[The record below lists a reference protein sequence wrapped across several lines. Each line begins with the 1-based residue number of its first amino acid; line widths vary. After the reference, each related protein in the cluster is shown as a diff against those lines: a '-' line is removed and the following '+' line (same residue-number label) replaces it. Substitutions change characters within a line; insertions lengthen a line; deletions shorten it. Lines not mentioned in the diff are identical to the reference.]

1 MFRCFKI
8 HGAASLLPAL
18 LAAFLAAASCARADD
33 LPATEAW
40 NAHVQATYVWQAKPA
55 FDAAYSG
62 PASLAPWRETGYSFS
77 ATAAFGMRPW
87 QGAELY
93 VDPEVVQGK
102 PMSGLH
108 GLGGMG
114 NGEQQKSS
122 GASPTFYRARLFL
135 RQTWNLGGDL
145 LGVESD
151 MNQLAGSVAA
161 RRVVLTAGNLAVSDI
176 FDNNSV
182 AHDARSQFLNWALL
196 AHGAWDFAADA
207 RGYTWGAALEYDDG
221 PWTVRAG
228 RFLMPRESNGLALDP
243 RIFRH
248 HGDQVELEHRHAW
261 LGQAGTVRL
270 LAFHD
275 RVIMGGFRD
284 ALAAAAPDAAPDVG
298 TVRRERGKT
307 GFGLSLDQA
316 LGTNAALFARA
327 SRNDGASETYAFAE
341 IERSLSA
348 GATLQGAPWGR
359 AGDTLGVALVQNGL
373 ARAHRDYLAAGGVG
387 AFIGDGA
394 LDYRPERIAE
404 AYYRIAFGP
413 HVALSLDWQHIA
425 NPAYNA
431 ARGPVDLFGVRL
443 HGQY

>member
-8 HGAASLLPAL
+8 HGAGWLLPTL
-18 LAAFLAAASCARADD
+18 LAAASCARADD

-55 FDAAYSG
+55 FAAPYSG

-77 ATAAFGMRPW
+77 ATAAFGVRPW
-87 QGAELY
+87 TGAELY

-108 GLGGMG
+108 GLGGMA

-135 RQTWNLGGDL
+135 RQTWNLGGEL
-145 LGVESD
+145 QGVTSD

-161 RRVVLTAGNLAVSDI
+161 RRLVLTAGNLAVSDL
-176 FDNNSV
+176 FDNNGQ

-221 PWTVRAG
+221 DWAVRAG
-228 RFLMPRESNGLALDP
+228 RFMMPRASNGLALDP
-243 RIFRH
+243 RLFRH

-261 LGQAGTVRL
+261 LGQPGTVRL

-275 RVIMGGFRD
+275 RVRMGGFRD
-284 ALAAAAPDAAPDVG
+284 ALAAAAPGDVPDVG
-298 TVRRERGKT
+298 PVRRERGKT

-316 LGTNAALFARA
+316 LGANAALFARA

-341 IERSLSA
+341 IERSVSI

-373 ARAHRDYLAAGGVG
+373 SQAHRDYLAAGGVG

-394 LDYRPERIAE
+394 LDYRPEHIAE
-404 AYYRIAFGP
+404 AYYRIGMGA
-413 HVALSLDWQHIA
+413 HAALSLDWQHVA
-425 NPAYNA
+425 DPAYNA
-431 ARGPVDLFGVRL
+431 ARGPVDLFGLRL

>member
-1 MFRCFKI
+1 V
-8 HGAASLLPAL
+8 L
-18 LAAFLAAASCARADD
+18 
-33 LPATEAW
+33 
-40 NAHVQATYVWQAKPA
+40 
-55 FDAAYSG
+55 
-62 PASLAPWRETGYSFS
+62 
-77 ATAAFGMRPW
+77 
-87 QGAELY
+87 
-93 VDPEVVQGK
+93 GK

-108 GLGGMG
+108 GLGGMA

-135 RQTWNLGGDL
+135 RQTWNLGGEL
-145 LGVESD
+145 QGVTSD

-161 RRVVLTAGNLAVSDI
+161 RRLVLTAGNLAVSDL
-176 FDNNSV
+176 FDNNGQ

>member
-1 MFRCFKI
+1 MFRCFKK
-8 HGAASLLPAL
+8 HSAAWLLPAWLPAL
-18 LAAFLAAASCARADD
+18 LAAAANARADD
-33 LPATEAW
+33 LPAPEAW
-40 NAHVQATYVWQAKPA
+40 NVHVQATYVWQAKPA
-55 FDAAYSG
+55 FAAAYSG

-87 QGAELY
+87 PGAELY

-135 RQTWNLGGDL
+135 RQTWNLGGDVQ
-145 LGVESD
+145 GVTSD
-151 MNQLAGSVAA
+151 MNQLAGSVAT
-161 RRVVLTAGNLAVSDI
+161 RRLVLTAGNLAVSDI
-176 FDNNSV
+176 FDNNSQ

-207 RGYTWGAALEYDDG
+207 RGYTWGAALEYYDG
-221 PWTVRAG
+221 GWAVRAG
-228 RFLMPRESNGLALDP
+228 RFMMPRASNGLALDP
-243 RIFRH
+243 RIFPH

-261 LGQAGTVRL
+261 LGHAGTVRL

-275 RVIMGGFRD
+275 RVRMGGFRD
-284 ALAAAAPDAAPDVG
+284 ALAAAPGDVPDVG
-298 TVRRERGKT
+298 LVRRERGKT

-316 LGTNAALFARA
+316 LGANAALFARA

-359 AGDTLGVALVQNGL
+359 DGDTLGVALVQNGL
-373 ARAHRDYLAAGGVG
+373 SQAHRDYLAAGGAG
-387 AFIGDGA
+387 AFIGDGT

-404 AYYRIAFGP
+404 AYYRIGLGA
-413 HVALSLDWQHIA
+413 HAALSLDWLHVA
-425 NPAYNA
+425 DPAYNA
-431 ARGPVDLFGVRL
+431 ARGPVDLFGLRL